1 MLSKGGEIVIAEKVY
16 KRPIVLRHQ
25 PIQFETRHSW
35 NPGKGNNPDSD
46 GNGGINFKDDNKNP
60 QPCGAGTAGNGNGN
74 GGNSGGIGQCNPTVN
89 P

>member
-1 MLSKGGEIVIAEKVY
+1 MIAEKVY
-16 KRPIVLRHQ
+16 TRPIVLSHQ

-35 NPGKGNNPDSD
+35 NPGKGNSPESNGNDGIKFPVDSNP
-46 GNGGINFKDDNKNP
+46 NP

-74 GGNSGGIGQCNPTVN
+74 GNGNSGGIGQCNPNVN